1 MVHIDLRAGR
11 AYVCG
16 IQDTPGGKGGALH
29 PGADSMKI
37 ARYPGTGQ
45 TGLIGVP
52 LKRNLSGRSLANL
65 PGLAYNRH
73 SKVGVRPMTV
83 AQGSQPQRQSGGLAR
98 SPGTRLS
105 STLPGIEH
113 QILLL
118 RWLALLV
125 VIALHWFDRST
136 AGVIVP
142 VPQMTLVVV
151 GYNLILLLLMR
162 YVAWLRRPLNYLALD
177 TVVATLAVCLTGGY
191 HSSFFVLY
199 IYITIGAAFQLELVP
214 TVIVALGIG
223 LIYIV
228 ACYVSPASLQSTDA
242 LYIMAA
248 KLLGLLVVA
257 VTCALL
263 LEQLRREQRES
274 ERERELSR
282 RLIALNGLFQQINA
296 AVDLELILQQVAEA
310 PRTLLGADLAS
321 IVLLDEEGG
330 QLSVVAAAGPD
341 PAHLSPQRRP
351 ADDPHL
357 TAILAAGQP
366 HVIETHQDLD
376 ALSGALTGTRSPSA
390 VASAV
395 AIPLL
400 LDGAPLG
407 LLVVAFY
414 QFRSFTEEDLAF
426 LSALGQE
433 AALAIRNAH
442 LFEREREQV
451 ARLRALEQLQAGFVS
466 AVSHELRTPL
476 TCIKTSV
483 ELLRATLP
491 AAAGHRPEGEQAG
504 PQVELIRT
512 IADHTSHLEALV
524 ADLLEVT
531 RLEAG
536 QVTLARQ
543 PTDLRPLASHTVDAL
558 RPLSDR
564 KRQTVRLHL
573 PDAAGQVEVDRRRI
587 EQVLTNI
594 LSNAIKFTPKRGQID
609 VSLADTPG
617 AVQVC
622 IADNGPGIAEKDQ
635 ARIFDKFYVVA
646 DGRGLAGLGLG
657 LYLVRQ
663 NIELHGGRIWVTS
676 QEGQG
681 ATFCFSLPK
690 EQEP

>member
-1 MVHIDLRAGR
+1 MA
-11 AYVCG
+11 
-16 IQDTPGGKGGALH
+16 QD
-29 PGADSMKI
+29 S
-37 ARYPGTGQ
+37 
-45 TGLIGVP
+45 
-52 LKRNLSGRSLANL
+52 
-65 PGLAYNRH
+65 
-73 SKVGVRPMTV
+73 RP
-83 AQGSQPQRQSGGLAR
+83 SRQSGGR
-98 SPGTRLS
+98 TRQA
-105 STLPGIEH
+105 STLPGTEQ

-118 RWLALLV
+118 RWLALLMAIV
-125 VIALHWFDRST
+125 LHLFDRST
-136 AGVIVP
+136 AGVILP
-142 VPQMTLVVV
+142 VPQMALVVTC
-151 GYNLILLLLMR
+151 YNLILLLLMR
-162 YVAWLRRPLNYLALD
+162 CVGWLRRPLNYLALD

-214 TVIVALGIG
+214 TVIVGLLTG
-223 LIYIV
+223 LIYVV

-282 RLIALNGLFQQINA
+282 RLIALNDLFQQLNA
-296 AVDLELILQQVAEA
+296 SLDLELILKQVAEA
-310 PRTLLGADLAS
+310 PRTLLDADQAS
-321 IVLLDEEGG
+321 IALLDEEGG
-330 QLSVVAAAGPD
+330 HMSVVAAAGLDRPPPSQARW
-341 PAHLSPQRRP
+341 PAGDAQI
-351 ADDPHL
+351 A
-357 TAILAAGQP
+357 AILSAGQP
-366 HVIETHQDLD
+366 YVIKARQDLD
-376 ALSGALTGTRSPSA
+376 ALPAILAGQQLPGT

-395 AIPLL
+395 AIPLP

-407 LLVVAFY
+407 LLIVAFHHS
-414 QFRSFTEEDLAF
+414 RAFTEEDLTF

-433 AALAIRNAH
+433 AALAIRNAR

-466 AVSHELRTPL
+466 VVSHELRTPL

-491 AAAGHRPEGEQAG
+491 TVAGHRPGSTCACATGAGGTAQAEA
-504 PQVELIRT
+504 QAELIRT
-512 IADHTSHLEALV
+512 IEDHTGHLEALV

-536 QVTLARQ
+536 QATLARQ
-543 PTDLRPLASHTVDAL
+543 PTDLRPLIRHVVDDLHA
-558 RPLSDR
+558 LSDR
-564 KRQTVRLHL
+564 KRQAVRLHL
-573 PDAAGQVEVDRRRI
+573 PDAAGQLEVDRRRI

-609 VSLADTPG
+609 VSLADTPD

-622 IADNGPGIAEKDQ
+622 IADNGPGIAVEDQ
-635 ARIFDKFYVVA
+635 TRVFDKFYVVS